1 MMMQTFDPALLP
13 RSITNSRAPRS
24 CSDSHE
30 HGNGHDHGNG
40 NGHNQRHSHSHGP
53 FATSFYFPVRVPTTP
68 ATAANKASNNSKQP
82 SSPTLLLLRYQATW
96 RTCPAWLRRRR
107 CGSARPRE
115 IAPPSRTLPPCSACE
130 VKLHQYRKKAT
141 KKARRFTSL
150 TSLVSS
156 AVHSR
161 FA

>member
-1 MMMQTFDPALLP
+1 MMLPTFDQTPLH
-13 RSITNSRAPRS
+13 RNITNSRAPHS
-24 CSDSHE
+24 HSDSHG
-30 HGNGHDHGNG
+30 HGHGNG

-53 FATSFYFPVRVPTTP
+53 FATSFYFPVRVSTTP
-68 ATAANKASNNSKQP
+68 ATAANNASNNSKQP

-161 FA
+161 FASF

>member
-1 MMMQTFDPALLP
+1 MMLPTFDQTPLH
-13 RSITNSRAPRS
+13 RNITNSRAPHS
-24 CSDSHE
+24 HSDSHG
-30 HGNGHDHGNG
+30 HGHGNG

-53 FATSFYFPVRVPTTP
+53 FATSFYFPVRVSTTP

-82 SSPTLLLLRYQATW
+82 SSTTLLLLRYQATW

-107 CGSARPRE
+107 CGSTRPRE
-115 IAPPSRTLPPCSACE
+115 IAPPSRTLAPCSACE

>member
-1 MMMQTFDPALLP
+1 MLPTFDQTPLH
-13 RSITNSRAPRS
+13 RNITNSRAPHS
-24 CSDSHE
+24 HSDSHGHG
-30 HGNGHDHGNG
+30 HGNGH
-40 NGHNQRHSHSHGP
+40 GHNQRHSHSHGP

>member
-1 MMMQTFDPALLP
+1 MILPTFDQTPLH
-13 RSITNSRAPRS
+13 RNITNSRAPHS
-24 CSDSHE
+24 HSDSHG
-30 HGNGHDHGNG
+30 HGHGNG

-53 FATSFYFPVRVPTTP
+53 FATSFYFPVRVQTTP

-96 RTCPAWLRRRR
+96 RACPAWLRRRR
-107 CGSARPRE
+107 CGSTRPRE